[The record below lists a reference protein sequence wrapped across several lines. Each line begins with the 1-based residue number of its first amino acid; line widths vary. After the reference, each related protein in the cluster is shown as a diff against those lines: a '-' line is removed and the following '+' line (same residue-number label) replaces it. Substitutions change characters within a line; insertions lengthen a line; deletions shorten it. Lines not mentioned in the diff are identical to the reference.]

1 LLDLD
6 RYIDRQSAFHRADA
20 RVKFIATVAFIVAVS
35 LLPVGAYL
43 ALGLAWLAVIGAASV
58 ARVGPFLPA
67 RRAFLAA
74 PFLLAAFP
82 LIFTR
87 PEDPL
92 ATIALGPLTL
102 TISGEGLRLFTTIAL
117 KSWISVQAALLLAF
131 TTPFHELVDALR
143 QLRLPRIMVSIISFM
158 YRYLGVLAAESSR
171 MSRARAAR
179 SAVAPDGRRGGSIAW
194 RAKVTGG
201 LVGALFL
208 RSYERSERIYAAMQA
223 RGFEGEIRHIHSRAL
238 RASEYLV
245 IAIVIAACAAYAA
258 AVNGLQV
265 LR

>member
-1 LLDLD
+1 MLDLD
-6 RYIDRQSAFHRADA
+6 RYVHRQSPLHRADA
-20 RVKFIATVAFIVAVS
+20 RVKFIATVAFIVTVS
-35 LLPVGAYL
+35 LLPVGSYL
-43 ALGLAWLAVIGAASV
+43 ALGLAWLAVIAAATV
-58 ARVGPFLPA
+58 ARVGPLRPA

-92 ATIALGPLTL
+92 ATFALGPLTL
-102 TISGEGLRLFTTIAL
+102 TISGEGLRMFTTIAL

-143 QLRLPRIMVSIISFM
+143 QLRLPKIMVSIISFM
-158 YRYLGVLAAESSR
+158 YRYLAVLADESSR

-179 SAVAPDGRRGGSIAW
+179 SAEASDGRRGGSLAW

-201 LVGALFL
+201 LVGSLFL

-223 RGFEGEIRHIHSRAL
+223 RGFEGEVRHLHSRAL
-238 RASEYLV
+238 RPAEYLV
-245 IAIVIAACAAYAA
+245 IGFVIAACALFVA
-258 AVNGLQV
+258 AVNVVGA